1 MVWISTRSTLVLGAP
16 HLRIR
21 SVSRPCYRS
30 VVLVCCLSWQLWRA
44 RNCYKKSKKKRLWS
58 PKCRDEGESSHQWP
72 LAKMLHLSSWNFTLN
87 LDYWVIPV
95 FIIRSSD
102 NFHIHTDILYVSAW
116 VTANPESHLN
126 VNVCSCYCSDGSNTW
141 TSHPTD
147 LYFNRPTVWPQ
158 AFSVFKRKTIMYQL

>member
-1 MVWISTRSTLVLGAP
+1 MVWISTGSTLVLAAP

-21 SVSRPCYRS
+21 SVSRSCYRS
-30 VVLVCCLSWQLWRA
+30 VVLVCCLSCQLWRA
-44 RNCYKKSKKKRLWS
+44 RNGYIKSQRRRDYDLQNAEMKVSHHITDLL
-58 PKCRDEGESSHQWP
+58 PKCCT
-72 LAKMLHLSSWNFTLN
+72 FTLN